1 MAYIPQR
8 GDIVALDFDPSAG
21 KEIQKRRPALVIS
34 VDAMN
39 QLGQA
44 CVIPITSTEKKP
56 AILHPQVAG
65 SKTTGYL
72 VPTQLRTLDWQARR
86 ASLIEKAPA
95 DLVDECANLLKHLL
109 GIE

>member
-1 MAYIPQR
+1 MTYIPQR
-8 GDIVALDFDPSAG
+8 GDIIALDFDPSAG

-44 CVIPITSTEKKP
+44 CVVPITSTEKKP
-56 AILHPQVAG
+56 AILHPQVMG
-65 SKTTGYL
+65 SSTSGYL

-109 GIE
+109 GIN